1 LPWKEFF
8 MPLDPFDPR
17 DPRGQE
23 PGGERLRVRL
33 NRVAGEVI
41 DCVVQYETAV
51 DAMAGLTRR

>member
-1 LPWKEFF
+1 

-23 PGGERLRVRL
+23 LGGERLRVRL

-51 DAMAGLTRR
+51 GPMAGLTRR